1 MSRETILSVRDLKV
15 HFPIKGGINRPSG
28 TVKAVDGVSFDVQAG
43 ETVAVVGES
52 GCGKSTTGN
61 AILSLAPITAG
72 EVHFNGQ
79 DIARMKASERK
90 TLWRDLQVV
99 FQDPVSAL
107 NPKRTIAQ
115 SIAEPLAIN
124 GYSRKEQDARVDE
137 LVALVGLNQSQR
149 DRYPNE
155 LSGGQRQRVVIA
167 RALALNPKLVICDEP
182 VSALDVSIQSQI
194 LNLLMELQERLG
206 LSYLFIS
213 HDLSVVRHLA
223 DRVIVMYLGTIV
235 EEAQTDELF
244 ANPRHPYTRAL
255 LSAIPE
261 PDPVVQRAKKP
272 IPLQGEL
279 PSPLNPPAGCPF
291 VTRCPLREEACS
303 TIRPEL
309 TPDPTSP
316 DHHFAC
322 LVEAR
327 AVPVT
332 V

>member
-1 MSRETILSVRDLKV
+1 MSRETILSVRNLKV
-15 HFPIKGGINRPSG
+15 HFPVKGGINRPSG

-79 DIARMKASERK
+79 DIARMKPAERK

-244 ANPRHPYTRAL
+244 TNPRHPYTRAL

-316 DHHFAC
+316 THHFAC

-327 AVPVT
+327 AVPVN